1 MTNQLALWV
10 PQKAIKI
17 PPTASNAKEILPFAN
32 SHQLSVRDGHQ
43 ITAAFD
49 RGHFEMASS
58 FIWTKALSALKA
70 QLGKLGIA
78 FISEMLDRPDID
90 TSSSIDRVLTDYEAL
105 RLAEELGVINS
116 TGALRLRQ
124 SLESLTHYS
133 SLSPEES
140 DASMTVDEAVRVLRA
155 CVENVLGQQKI
166 EAAVNFKVFRD
177 GLESKLFQSD
187 DPDIIKLMSSP
198 YFFYRASVRILLALI
213 KSAKGAQLENALGN
227 ANLIIPLLWE
237 RLLGPEK
244 YQIGRAYAELV
255 SEGKST
261 ATAGVR
267 KVLLKVRGFDFV
279 PEDLRSKSF
288 SRAANAVL
296 EAHEGMNNFHNEP
309 APMRLLEQMGSI
321 IPIPAFPICM
331 TAVLSVKL
339 GNRYGISYEAQQYTK
354 SVLETV
360 RAERW
365 SYFLNDCLKSDE
377 RLLYK
382 LLLDKPRERWFA
394 LFSEFKL
401 VEVVDALHDPD
412 VKKLVLASSKGNAT
426 RVQALAAGFIRQLG
440 FAVEG

>member
-1 MTNQLALWV
+1 MTNQLVLWV
-10 PQKAIKI
+10 PQKAVKI
-17 PPTASNAKEILPFAN
+17 PPTASHAREILQFAN
-32 SHQLSVRDGHQ
+32 SHQLSARDTQQ
-43 ITAAFD
+43 ITAAFE
-49 RGHFEMASS
+49 RGHYEMASS
-58 FIWTKALSALKA
+58 FIWTKAVSALKA

-124 SLESLTHYS
+124 SLESLTHYG

-140 DASMTVDEAVRVLRA
+140 DASMTVDEAVRMLRA

-166 EAAVNFKVFRD
+166 EAAVNFKAFRD
-177 GLESKLFQSD
+177 GLESKLFQPDDSD
-187 DPDIIKLMSSP
+187 IVKLTSSP

-213 KSAKGAQLENALGN
+213 KSAKGAQLENTLGN

-244 YQIGRAYAELV
+244 YQIGRAYAELA

-288 SRAANAVL
+288 SKAANAVL
-296 EAHEGMNNFHNEP
+296 EAHEGINNFHNEP
-309 APMRLLEQMGSI
+309 APTRFLEQMGSI

-339 GNRYGISYEAQQYTK
+339 GNRYGYSYEAQQYAK
-354 SVLETV
+354 SVLGTV
-360 RAERW
+360 RPERW

-377 RLLYK
+377 RILYK
-382 LLLDKPRERWFA
+382 LLDEKPRERW
-394 LFSEFKL
+394 LQLCSEFGLAQL
-401 VEVVDALHDPD
+401 VDTLNDAD
-412 VKKLVLASSKGNAT
+412 VKKLVLASSKGNAA
-426 RVQALAAGFIRQLG
+426 RVQAIATGFIRNLG
-440 FAVEG
+440 FASES

>member
-10 PQKAIKI
+10 PQKAVKI

-32 SHQLSVRDGHQ
+32 SHQLSGRDVQQ
-43 ITAAFD
+43 ITAAFE
-49 RGHFEMASS
+49 RGHYEMASS

-90 TSSSIDRVLTDYEAL
+90 ASSSIDRVLTDYEAL

-124 SLESLTHYS
+124 SLESLTHYG

-166 EAAVNFKVFRD
+166 EAAVNFKAFRD
-177 GLESKLFQSD
+177 GLESKLFQDD
-187 DPDIIKLMSSP
+187 DPDIIKLVSSP

-213 KSAKGAQLENALGN
+213 KSAKGAQLENTLGN
-227 ANLIIPLLWE
+227 ANLIIPVLWD

-244 YQIGRAYAELV
+244 YQVGRAYAELA
-255 SEGKST
+255 SEGKAT

-288 SRAANAVL
+288 SKAANAVL

-309 APMRLLEQMGSI
+309 APMRFLAQMGSI

-331 TAVLSVKL
+331 TAVVSVTL
-339 GNRYGISYEAQQYTK
+339 GNRYGISYEAQQYAK
-354 SVLETV
+354 AVLETV
-360 RAERW
+360 RPERR

-382 LLLDKPRERWFA
+382 LLLDKPLARWFE
-394 LFSEFKL
+394 LCSELDFAGI
-401 VEVVDALHDPD
+401 VDTLNDPD
-412 VKKLVLASSKGNAT
+412 VKKLVIASSKKNVAQ
-426 RVQALAAGFIRQLG
+426 VQAIAAGFIRQLG
-440 FAVEG
+440 FAVET